1 MCNVIWDVIKILHF
15 WAIKPLFTK
24 SEDSFLSQA
33 KITIRQIKPYLH
45 FDAWFFI
52 WYGDDFSELYFF
64 ITGVDLPP
72 TEFTITSKN
81 KYLQK
86 HFLILNDIFIKSL
99 KFLAFYLR
107 PPTVT
112 SWKKEIQHKIA
123 KKLSSYA
130 DVCLCVLKLKQ
141 ELSIKWLENIYLH
154 CTLPKFYEIF
164 LNVLMLL
171 CFLMYQVCIQWYLV
185 SYGCTYFHGR
195 KENVKSSL
203 KYLRFLHA

>member
-1 MCNVIWDVIKILHF
+1 MPEFYFGTVMIFQSYTFSLQGLIYLLLSLLLH
-15 WAIKPLFTK
+15 
-24 SEDSFLSQA
+24 Q
-33 KITIRQIKPYLH
+33 
-45 FDAWFFI
+45 
-52 WYGDDFSELYFF
+52 
-64 ITGVDLPP
+64 
-72 TEFTITSKN
+72 KN

-86 HFLILNDIFIKSL
+86 HILSLNDIFIKNL

-112 SWKKEIQHKIA
+112 SWKKETQHKIA

-195 KENVKSSL
+195 KEIVKSSF
-203 KYLRFLHA
+203 KYFKFLHAYRCCFPLRFLQTIQKFRAIRCTWYSDRKLS